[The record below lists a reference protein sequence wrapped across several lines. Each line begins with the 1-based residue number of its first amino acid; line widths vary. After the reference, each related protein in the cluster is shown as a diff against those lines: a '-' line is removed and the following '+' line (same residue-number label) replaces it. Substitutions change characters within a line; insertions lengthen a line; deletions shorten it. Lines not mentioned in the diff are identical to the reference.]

1 MSGNR
6 NRSCRVTS
14 LPRQE
19 ETRMTDRTDALA
31 SGQVSGTYSKEFLE
45 ALPKT
50 DLHVHL
56 DGSLRLQTLIEL
68 AREHGVKLP
77 SYTPDG
83 LLELVFKDSYRDL
96 PDYLHGFSYTSP
108 VLCDAEALE
117 RASYELAEDCLAE
130 GVLYMEVRFAP
141 QLHVRP
147 GLDVAQV
154 IAAVDRGLDGVRRRH
169 EATEEVVSGAVPPFR
184 YGIIACA
191 MRMFTGGFA
200 PYFESLLAALDHF
213 PAKEVYGVASMAL
226 ARSVV
231 EVRDRTGLPVVA
243 FDLAGA
249 EAGHPA
255 QDHEATFEYVK
266 RNFLKSTVHAG
277 EAYGPESM
285 FQAITRLNTDR
296 IGHGTHLYS
305 SDRVHDEQDPDRY
318 VRRLAEY
325 IADRRITLEVCIT
338 SNLQTMPDLRRVE
351 DHPFGRMM
359 RDKLSVT
366 LCTDNRLVSRTTMTQ
381 EIAQACEA
389 FRIAPKELRNII
401 IYGFKR
407 SFYPGSY
414 AEKRG
419 YVRQII
425 DFYDRVAAAHG
436 IANGSGGSAP

>member
-1 MSGNR
+1 
-6 NRSCRVTS
+6 
-14 LPRQE
+14 
-19 ETRMTDRTDALA
+19 MTDQNQSVRKLPGAA
-31 SGQVSGTYSKEFLE
+31 SGKGNLGIYATEFLE

-56 DGSLRLQTLIEL
+56 DGSLRLETLIDL
-68 AREHGVKLP
+68 ARDRNVKLP
-77 SYTPDG
+77 SYTPEG
-83 LLELVFKDSYRDL
+83 LLELVFKESYRDL
-96 PDYLHGFSYTSP
+96 PDYLHGFAYTSP

-117 RASYELAEDCLAE
+117 RVSFELAEDCLAE
-130 GVLYMEVRFAP
+130 GVLYVEVRFAP

-147 GLDVAQV
+147 GLDIEQ
-154 IAAVDRGLDGVRRRH
+154 IITAVDRGLDRARREH
-169 EATEEVVSGAVPPFR
+169 EASEAVLSGSVPPFR

-200 PYFESLLAALDHF
+200 PYFKNLLAALDHF

-255 QDHEATFEYVK
+255 QDHEATFEYIK
-266 RNFLKSTVHAG
+266 RNFVKSTVHAG

-305 SDRVHDEQDPDRY
+305 KGLVNDEVDPERY
-318 VRRLAEY
+318 VRRLSEY

-338 SNLQTMPDLRRVE
+338 SNMQTMPELRRVE
-351 DHPFGRMM
+351 DHPFGRMIH
-359 RDKLSVT
+359 DKLSVT
-366 LCTDNRLVSRTTMTQ
+366 LCTDNRLVSRTTMTR

-389 FRIAPKELRNII
+389 FRISAKDLRNLI

-407 SFYPGSY
+407 SFYPGTY
-414 AEKRG
+414 AEKRR

-425 DFYDRVAAAHG
+425 DFYDRVATEHG
-436 IANGSGGSAP
+436 VEKGS